1 MDRMS
6 GMVNLVRKVLLCVLG
21 AEGIGAV
28 CYSFRFIPQFGPVKG
43 IGLFCFLRQC
53 QHSVMPELI

>member
-43 IGLFCFLRQC
+43 IGYSVLRQC